1 MKMELRMT
9 NDHKPNRRQR
19 RAMNR
24 IGNKIADRIVK
35 QNAIKKVRDVEKEE
49 TYQGDREVS
58 PDANNGSGE
67 SNDTGE

>member
-1 MKMELRMT
+1 MSK
-9 NDHKPNRRQR
+9 DHKPNRRQR

-24 IGNKIADRIVK
+24 IGNRIADRIVK

-67 SNDTGE
+67 SNNSGE

>member
-1 MKMELRMT
+1 MSK
-9 NDHKPNRRQR
+9 DHKPNRKQR

-24 IGNKIADRIVK
+24 IGNRIAERIVK

-49 TYQGDREVS
+49 TYKGGREVS

-67 SNDTGE
+67 SNDSSE